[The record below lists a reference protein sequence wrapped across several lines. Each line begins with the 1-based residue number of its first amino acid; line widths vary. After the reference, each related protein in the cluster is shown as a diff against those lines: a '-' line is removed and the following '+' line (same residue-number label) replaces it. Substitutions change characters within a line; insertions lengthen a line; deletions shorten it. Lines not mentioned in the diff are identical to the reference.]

1 MYIPLQLR
9 LTLFYALLLGLA
21 LWFFGSTVYTQAQQ
35 RAYADLDA
43 TLSTRAASVV
53 LGKSL
58 LTGQGSNNL
67 PLYLNNSIN
76 GLGVGNIAIEVFDRN
91 LRLLATTVNSQ
102 SDPTQP
108 NVSGVV
114 VSPIPWDAQAAHSA
128 EQDFM
133 QNGNVNSI
141 YSTIAYEGQSVRV
154 YTMINQQ
161 TGDIIQTA
169 HSEHDIQQSLS
180 DLRTL
185 LWQGAVL
192 VMLLALAGGWFIT
205 WSVLATVRRMR
216 RTAQRISASQDFGQ
230 RVPEKSSLGKN
241 ELTRLATTF
250 NAMLAELQEAYRRQ
264 QRFVAD
270 ASHELRAPITSI
282 RCNLDLLAKAPDLA
296 PGEAAAALSDAR
308 AESDRMGR
316 LVNDLLTL
324 ARADSLTQQPD
335 ARVNGYTKTTES
347 GEKVDLDSLM
357 LEVYRQYRTLDEH
370 DFDAEKTR
378 GGADAMN
385 RVPTS
390 LDEHDLDSEK
400 TRAGADAMNRVPTSL
415 DEHDR
420 VVEKTRGPRLVL
432 QDIAPAQV
440 RGDADKLKQALVAL
454 LENALKYTPYEGT
467 VTLSLTTQDGNALLG
482 VCDTGI
488 GISPEDLPHIFE
500 RFYRADPARSRDR
513 GGSGLGL
520 AIVKSIVEEHSGTI
534 EVESVPGK
542 GSVFKI
548 KMPLIS

>member
-21 LWFFGSTVYTQAQQ
+21 LCFFGSSAYTQAQQ
-35 RAYADLDA
+35 RAYSDLDT
-43 TLSTRAASVV
+43 TLSSRAASVV
-53 LGKSL
+53 LGKFL

-67 PLYLNNSIN
+67 PLYLNNSVN
-76 GLGVGNIAIEVFDRN
+76 GLGAGNIAIEVFDRN

-102 SDPTQP
+102 PDPTQP
-108 NVSGVV
+108 GVTGAV
-114 VSPIPWDAQAAHSA
+114 VSPIPWDAQAARST
-128 EQDFM
+128 EQRFIQD
-133 QNGNVNSI
+133 GNINSI

-154 YTMINQQ
+154 YTTINQQ

-180 DLRTL
+180 DLRSL
-185 LWQGAVL
+185 LWQGGAL

-205 WSVLATVRRMR
+205 WSVLAIVRRMTG
-216 RTAQRISASQDFGQ
+216 TARRISALQDFSQ
-230 RVPEKSSLGKN
+230 RVPEQSIMGKN

-250 NAMLAELQEAYRRQ
+250 NAMLAELQEAYQHQ

-296 PGEAAAALSDAR
+296 PGEATAALTDAR
-308 AESDRMGR
+308 AEADRMGR

-324 ARADSLTQQPD
+324 ARADSLTQDPVSK
-335 ARVNGYTKTTES
+335 VNGYK
-347 GEKVDLDSLM
+347 KVRKSNQHIDLDSLL
-357 LEVYRQYRTLDEH
+357 LEVYRQYRPLAEH
-370 DFDAEKTR
+370 DSAGEKTR
-378 GGADAMN
+378 
-385 RVPTS
+385 T
-390 LDEHDLDSEK
+390 
-400 TRAGADAMNRVPTSL
+400 
-415 DEHDR
+415 
-420 VVEKTRGPRLVL
+420 PRLIL
-432 QDIAPAQV
+432 QDITPAQA

-454 LENALKYTPYEGT
+454 LENALKYTPSEGT
-467 VTLSLTTQDGNALLG
+467 VTLSLTTLDRNALLS

-520 AIVKSIVEEHSGTI
+520 TIVKSIVEEHGGSI
-534 EVESVPGK
+534 SVESTPGK
-542 GSVFKI
+542 GSIFRVKLPVI
-548 KMPLIS
+548 E

>member
-9 LTLFYALLLGLA
+9 LTLFYALLLGFA
-21 LWFFGSTVYTQAQQ
+21 LWIFGSTVYTQAQQ

-43 TLSTRAASVV
+43 TLSSRADSVV

-58 LTGQGSNNL
+58 FGNQGNNDL
-67 PLYLNNSIN
+67 PRVLNNSIN
-76 GLGVGNIAIEVFDRN
+76 GLGAGDVAIEVLDMK
-91 LRLLATTVNSQ
+91 LHLLATTTYNSTSNPLQ
-102 SDPTQP
+102 PGVTGSDT
-108 NVSGVV
+108 
-114 VSPIPWDAQAAHSA
+114 SPVPWDAQTARMVQQQMSA
-128 EQDFM
+128 G
-133 QNGNVNSI
+133 GNI
-141 YSTIAYEGQSVRV
+141 DGLYSTVSYQGQPVRV
-154 YTMINQQ
+154 YTVFNLQ

-169 HSEHDIQQSLS
+169 RSEQDIQQSLS

-185 LWQGAVL
+185 LWQGGVL

-216 RTAQRISASQDFGQ
+216 QTAQRISASQDFGQ
-230 RVPEKSSLGKN
+230 RVPEKAVLGKN

-250 NAMLAELQEAYRRQ
+250 NTMLAELQEAYRRQ

-296 PGEAAAALSDAR
+296 PGESTAALTDAR
-308 AESDRMGR
+308 LEADRMGR
-316 LVNDLLTL
+316 LVNDLLAL
-324 ARADSLTQQPD
+324 ARADSLAQEPD
-335 ARVNGYTKTTES
+335 AQDDGY
-347 GEKVDLDSLM
+347 EKYQKSVERVDLDSLV
-357 LEVYRQYRTLDEH
+357 LEVYRQYRALDVR
-370 DFDAEKTR
+370 DFDVGKTDARKTR
-378 GGADAMN
+378 AGAIN
-385 RVPTS
+385 RVPTD
-390 LDEHDLDSEK
+390 LDEHDLDVAK
-400 TRAGADAMNRVPTSL
+400 TG
-415 DEHDR
+415 
-420 VVEKTRGPRLVL
+420 GPRLVL

-454 LENALKYTPYEGT
+454 LENALKYTPAGGT
-467 VTLSLTTQDGNALLG
+467 VTLSLTTQDGSALLS

-520 AIVKSIVEEHSGTI
+520 AIVKSILEEHGGSI
-534 EVESVPGK
+534 QVESAPGK
-542 GSVFKI
+542 GSMFRVRL
-548 KMPLIS
+548 PVDA